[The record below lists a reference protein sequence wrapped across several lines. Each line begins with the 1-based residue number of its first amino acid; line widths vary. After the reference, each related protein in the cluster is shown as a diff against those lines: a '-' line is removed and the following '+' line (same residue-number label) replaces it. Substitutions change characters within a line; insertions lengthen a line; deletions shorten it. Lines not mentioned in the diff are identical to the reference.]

1 MQTFELILFLL
12 AAVIASS
19 ILEKFLPRVSLPLVQ
34 VALGV
39 GIALAVTTPLEWGID
54 TELLLI
60 LFIAPLHFNESRH
73 VDSGALW
80 NNRWGIASLSVGL
93 VFAIAFGC
101 GLALHALVPAIPL
114 AAAVALGAAMG
125 STDAVAVTALTH
137 DRRFGRRHEAL
148 LKGEALFNDVTG
160 TVVFQCCMNIIA
172 VGAFSVMHAGEEF
185 ALDLFGGLFGGF
197 IMGALAWGLLELIRR
212 AGLDNPT
219 LHVMLELLLPFVIY
233 LAAKSLHIGAVIAV
247 VASGL
252 MMSLLPQRHSA
263 EAARTKLQAKSVW
276 ETIEFVL
283 NGIIFVILGMQLPR
297 LLRPAADGA
306 LSDPWGL
313 LAIVVVLTLVLEAVR
328 FLWILGMDLH
338 AAAREGRSLT
348 SCLDRAHLKSTLAM
362 AFAGAKGGITLS
374 LMLTMGA
381 AVPDRAE
388 LISVASGVIVLTLL
402 LANFAVPALV
412 PSKRSARRT
421 RELVDAEIDLV
432 CQVIASIEA
441 DAHFTGAVRSA
452 AGTADGA
459 SGAESACASQ
469 APGEVGTTVAEARH
483 AEGEGAEI
491 EAGAEAEAA
500 VPAAG
505 QSVID
510 EPATAIV
517 MKRYADLLQ
526 DLAPAASAPAAR
538 RARAEA
544 ARVDALF
551 DQLDQVARD
560 AVLWDGEED
569 DGDGEG
575 ADGSVVALAGE
586 GPRSISAHFRA
597 MRATHDAIENVQEQA
612 LVRELQLI
620 KELVAEGKISA
631 SHAKE
636 LRNTVYIQQLVL
648 D

>member
-1 MQTFELILFLL
+1 METFELILFLL

-39 GIALAVTTPLEWGID
+39 VIALAVATPLEFGID
-54 TELLLI
+54 AELLLI

-80 NNRWGIASLSVGL
+80 KNRWGIASLSVGL

-101 GLALHALVPAIPL
+101 GLALHGLVPAIPL

-125 STDAVAVTALTH
+125 STDAVAVTTLTH

-160 TVVFQCCMNIIA
+160 TVVFQCCMTMIA
-172 VGAFSVMHAGEEF
+172 AGTFSIVHAGEEF
-185 ALDLFGGLFGGF
+185 ALDLFGGLVGGF
-197 IMGALAWGLLELIRR
+197 IMGVLAWGLLELIRR

-252 MMSLLPQRHSA
+252 ALSLLPQRHSA

-306 LSDPWGL
+306 LSDPAGL
-313 LAIVVVLTLVLEAVR
+313 LAIVVALTFVLEAVR
-328 FLWILGMDLH
+328 FCWILAMDLH
-338 AAAREGRSLT
+338 AARREGHPAS
-348 SCLDRAHLKSTLAM
+348 SCLDRAHLKGTLAM

-374 LMLTMGA
+374 LMLTMGS

-388 LISVASGVIVLTLL
+388 LISVASGMIVLTLL

-412 PSKRSARRT
+412 PSKHSARRT
-421 RELVDAEIDLV
+421 RERVDAEIDLV

-441 DAHFTGAVRSA
+441 DAHFTGAVRGSA
-452 AGTADGA
+452 AEEAAIAENA
-459 SGAESACASQ
+459 STPVPRASQ
-469 APGEVGTTVAEARH
+469 EGVGECAEAVRG
-483 AEGEGAEI
+483 GEQI
-491 EAGAEAEAA
+491 
-500 VPAAG
+500 
-505 QSVID
+505 ID

-526 DLAPAASAPAAR
+526 DLAPAASVPAAR

-560 AVLWDGEED
+560 AVLWDEED
-569 DGDGEG
+569 DEDTRGD
-575 ADGSVVALAGE
+575 ASTAAGE

-612 LVRELQLI
+612 LVRELQII
-620 KELVAEGKISA
+620 KGLVADGTLTPA
-631 SHAKE
+631 HAKE

>member
-54 TELLLI
+54 AELLLI

-252 MMSLLPQRHSA
+252 MMSLLPQHHSA

-313 LAIVVVLTLVLEAVR
+313 LAIVAVLTLVLEAVR

-338 AAAREGRSLT
+338 AAAREGRSLAT
-348 SCLDRAHLKSTLAM
+348 CLDRGHLKSTLAM

-421 RELVDAEIDLV
+421 RERVDAEIDLV

-452 AGTADGA
+452 EGAADGA
-459 SGAESACASQ
+459 SGA
-469 APGEVGTTVAEARH
+469 
-483 AEGEGAEI
+483 
-491 EAGAEAEAA
+491 
-500 VPAAG
+500 G
-505 QSVID
+505 QSFID

-526 DLAPAASAPAAR
+526 DLAPAASASAAR

-569 DGDGEG
+569 DGDG
-575 ADGSVVALAGE
+575 ADGGVVALAGE

-631 SHAKE
+631 AHAKE